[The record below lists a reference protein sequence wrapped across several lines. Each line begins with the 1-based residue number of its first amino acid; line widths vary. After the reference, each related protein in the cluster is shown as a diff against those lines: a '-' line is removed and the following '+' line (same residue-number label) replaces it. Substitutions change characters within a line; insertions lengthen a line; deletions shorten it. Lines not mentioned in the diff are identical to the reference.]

1 MGLDINVHDQWA
13 VEMMGSVQD
22 RTREHLGR
30 SDIAIVRYRRML
42 RKAMASQN
50 SGRLDQ
56 MPMQP
61 NVAGDIVGPLSN
73 DAIAPTELWE
83 ENSHRADLARRKN
96 CPWDA
101 SI

>member
-1 MGLDINVHDQWA
+1 MRVSPHAALERA
-13 VEMMGSVQD
+13 TALQD
-22 RTREHLGR
+22 
-30 SDIAIVRYRRML
+30 A
-42 RKAMASQN
+42 KAMASQN

-61 NVAGDIVGPLSN
+61 NVDGDIVGPLSN

-83 ENSHRADLARRKN
+83 ENSHRADLARREN